1 MRPRRSARLSAV
13 VGLIC
18 LVTVTAAAPA
28 QAAAAT
34 PKVAV
39 IAVGQEKAYFEL
51 TLAPGAS
58 RRLAVE
64 VSNSGTVRVS
74 ARTYPA
80 EAYSLVNGGFGAKLR
95 DEASGGTTTWLD
107 YRPETL
113 QLEPGAQVT
122 RDFTVSAPRGA
133 APGEYITS
141 VVVEHDLPAQGK
153 GIVLKQVTRHVVAVA
168 ITVPGPL
175 VAGLA
180 TGAGR
185 QTVVAG
191 RSVVGIQVRN
201 TGNTHLRPKGELVV
215 TDAAG
220 AVVHRGAVN
229 MDTVYAHTTSSVEQ
243 PLDRLLP
250 PGTYMIS
257 ATLADKGV
265 SVAAAPV
272 PFEVAKAAPVV
283 SPEAPGALPAIGRAV
298 EKIRQGEASVWLL
311 AGAAVGLLGTGLVVA
326 LVGAALVHRRRR
338 RRDASV
344 TSDRPVGPQRG
355 DALRPAADSGGPV
368 IDLRVR
374 VLVCDDEPDVRLLY
388 REVVEAAG
396 AVVVEAADGDECL
409 EIAEAF
415 QPDLVFLDVVMPGR
429 GGLDVL
435 TDLRR
440 CHPRAHVV
448 VISGVLSA
456 QQRGR
461 ARELGAEDCLEK
473 LGLVARIPG
482 LLERYAPPLNKRNL

>member
-1 MRPRRSARLSAV
+1 
-13 VGLIC
+13 
-18 LVTVTAAAPA
+18 
-28 QAAAAT
+28 
-34 PKVAV
+34 
-39 IAVGQEKAYFEL
+39 
-51 TLAPGAS
+51 
-58 RRLAVE
+58 
-64 VSNSGTVRVS
+64 
-74 ARTYPA
+74 
-80 EAYSLVNGGFGAKLR
+80 
-95 DEASGGTTTWLD
+95 
-107 YRPETL
+107 
-113 QLEPGAQVT
+113 
-122 RDFTVSAPRGA
+122 
-133 APGEYITS
+133 
-141 VVVEHDLPAQGK
+141 
-153 GIVLKQVTRHVVAVA
+153 
-168 ITVPGPL
+168 
-175 VAGLA
+175 
-180 TGAGR
+180 
-185 QTVVAG
+185 
-191 RSVVGIQVRN
+191 
-201 TGNTHLRPKGELVV
+201 
-215 TDAAG
+215 
-220 AVVHRGAVN
+220 
-229 MDTVYAHTTSSVEQ
+229 
-243 PLDRLLP
+243 
-250 PGTYMIS
+250 
-257 ATLADKGV
+257 
-265 SVAAAPV
+265 
-272 PFEVAKAAPVV
+272 VAKPAPVV

-344 TSDRPVGPQRG
+344 TSDRPVEPQRG

-388 REVVEAAG
+388 REVMEAAG

-435 TDLRR
+435 MDLRR
-440 CHPRAHVV
+440 CHPWAHVV